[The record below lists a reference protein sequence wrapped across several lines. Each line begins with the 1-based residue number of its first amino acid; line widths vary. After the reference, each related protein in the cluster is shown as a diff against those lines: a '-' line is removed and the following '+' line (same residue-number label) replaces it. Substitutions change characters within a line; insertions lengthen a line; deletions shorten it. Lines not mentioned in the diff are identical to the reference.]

1 MPDVAGAPDGIAAPG
16 GGGGKTPG
24 GNGNPSEGMGGNPDG
39 IGKPPDGIGKPPEGI
54 GKPPDGIG
62 GGIGKGGI
70 GKPPEGKGKWPD
82 GAGKPVPAKGGVPLY
97 EPVGNILPS
106 ACTPEAIS
114 PLNPRGAALAM
125 ATKPEKAME
134 PFIFDAEKGFRRRVW
149 GCRWFSA

>member
-1 MPDVAGAPDGIAAPG
+1 MPDGAAAPDGIAAPE
-16 GGGGKTPG
+16 
-24 GNGNPSEGMGGNPDG
+24 GNGFPSEGMGGNPDG

-82 GAGKPVPAKGGVPLY
+82 GAGKPVPSKGAVPLD

-106 ACTPEAIS
+106 AWAPETSS
-114 PLNPRGAALAM
+114 PLNPRGAAAAM

-134 PFIFDAEKGFRRRVW
+134 PFILMLNKVFARRFADDLVLRE
-149 GCRWFSA
+149 CR

>member
-39 IGKPPDGIGKPPEGI
+39 IGKPPD
-54 GKPPDGIG
+54 
-62 GGIGKGGI
+62 GI